1 MFVISEFN
9 ESQEIKEIQESAQP
23 CFQCGICASSCPVF
37 RVAPEFNP
45 RLAVDKIIQSGSVG
59 SDGKEWFCAQCLKC
73 DQRCPMG
80 VSLAHILLRIKGI
93 SSRHGDAPRSVQEIM
108 DSIQSSGIVGQTSGR
123 AEKKRKELGLP
134 DLPRPEIEEIQTIL
148 NETSATRIL
157 SQYYEEEGSD

>member
-1 MFVISEFN
+1 
-9 ESQEIKEIQESAQP
+9 
-23 CFQCGICASSCPVF
+23 
-37 RVAPEFNP
+37 
-45 RLAVDKIIQSGSVG
+45 
-59 SDGKEWFCAQCLKC
+59 
-73 DQRCPMG
+73 MG

-148 NETSATRIL
+148 NETSATDIL
-157 SQYYEEEGSD
+157 SQYHEKEGSD